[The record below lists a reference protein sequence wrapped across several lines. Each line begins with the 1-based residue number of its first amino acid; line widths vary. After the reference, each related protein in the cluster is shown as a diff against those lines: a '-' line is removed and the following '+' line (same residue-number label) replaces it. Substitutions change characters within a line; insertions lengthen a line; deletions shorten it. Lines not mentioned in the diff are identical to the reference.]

1 MEAQGSN
8 QSEGNQKSQINNRKL
23 FVVFNPAAAR
33 GRSGPR
39 WRQIRRLLEGHAEF
53 QASSGPG
60 HAEELA
66 YLAARSGY
74 GTVVAAGGDGTVH
87 EVANGVLR
95 AGQALVGF
103 GLLPLGSGNDYAV
116 SLRLPRD
123 WRLLCTRLVS
133 GTARLVD
140 VGEVRDDRGRSR
152 YFVNTVGLGLSGA
165 VTWESRQIHG
175 LRGLALY
182 GLAALRAI
190 WRHFHTPNTVLMVDG
205 QRWELPTLYLCV
217 ALGRCEGGGFIVAP
231 QAELDDG
238 LFDYLHAGRLSRWQA
253 LGYLPRLA
261 LGAIPANDPAIRC
274 GRCHLL
280 SYQSESPILV
290 HLDGELFTQPGD
302 EVSGLQIRLLPRA
315 LRIQGALP

>member
-1 MEAQGSN
+1 MEARESNLPQGT
-8 QSEGNQKSQINNRKL
+8 QPAQIKNRKL

-39 WRQIRRLLEGHAEF
+39 WRQVRRLLAGHAEF

-66 YLAARSGY
+66 YQAARNGY

-95 AGQALVGF
+95 ADQAQVGF
-103 GLLPLGSGNDYAV
+103 GLLPLGSGNDYAA

-123 WRLLCTRLVS
+123 WPLLCTQLVS
-133 GTARLVD
+133 GTTRLVD

-182 GLAALRAI
+182 GLAAFRAI
-190 WRHFHTPNTVLMVDG
+190 WRHFHAPNTVLTVDG

-231 QAELDDG
+231 DAELDDG
-238 LFDYLHAGRLSRWQA
+238 FFDYLHAGRLNRWQA

-261 LGAIPANDPAIRC
+261 LGAIPANDPAIRR
-274 GRCHLL
+274 GRCQLL
-280 SYQSESPILV
+280 SYQSERPILI
-290 HLDGELFTQPGD
+290 HLDGELFSRPGD
-302 EVSGLQIRLLPRA
+302 EVHSLRIQLLPRA
-315 LRIQGALP
+315 LRVQGALP